1 MEATRK
7 LGINL
12 FNTFI
17 KSKSD
22 HLFEE
27 QLFHYSNNNVNKY
40 LEKAKYLFELFNPK
54 STQYNKIL
62 VSKLKKNK
70 ITPND
75 LIHLQPWELCKEH
88 WEQILEEQNKTDKI
102 VMDKTATF
110 TTTQFTCSKCKN
122 NECSTYSMQTRS
134 ADEPMTI
141 FVTCIKCDNTWRMG

>member
-54 STQYNKIL
+54 STQYNKIF
-62 VSKLKKNK
+62 VSKLKK
-70 ITPND
+70 
-75 LIHLQPWELCKEH
+75 
-88 WEQILEEQNKTDKI
+88 
-102 VMDKTATF
+102 
-110 TTTQFTCSKCKN
+110 
-122 NECSTYSMQTRS
+122 
-134 ADEPMTI
+134 
-141 FVTCIKCDNTWRMG
+141 

>member
-1 MEATRK
+1 MDKTRE
-7 LGINL
+7 LGLNIFSKFIN
-12 FNTFI
+12 
-17 KSKSD
+17 SKSD
-22 HLFEE
+22 KLYEEELFK
-27 QLFHYSNNNVNKY
+27 YSQNNIHKY
-40 LEKAKYLFELFNPK
+40 LTKAKYLFELINPK
-54 STQYNKIL
+54 AKQFNKIL
-62 VSKLKKNK
+62 VNKLKKNK
-70 ITPND
+70 ITPQD